1 MLQFI
6 ISLLLTIVIA
16 RPEGQ
21 VNQEINEPDDLLAV
35 ENLISEV
42 ILPPP
47 STGTVEYKLYKG
59 SSINHMVKFLG
70 IFEPPQLHGHFYK
83 IRLM

>member
-6 ISLLLTIVIA
+6 ISLLFTIVIA

-47 STGTVEYKLYKG
+47 STGTVEFWTGVIHKPRVQFFWYFWL
-59 SSINHMVKFLG
+59 SSPLVVTF
-70 IFEPPQLHGHFYK
+70 
-83 IRLM
+83 